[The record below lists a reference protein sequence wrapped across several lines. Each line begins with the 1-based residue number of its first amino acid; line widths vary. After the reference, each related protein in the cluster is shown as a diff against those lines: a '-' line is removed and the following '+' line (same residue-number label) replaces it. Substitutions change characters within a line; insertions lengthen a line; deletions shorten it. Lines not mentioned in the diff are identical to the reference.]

1 MRKDKSIHDL
11 RYRSLIEAL
20 TNERKRLN
28 ISQSELADQ
37 IGLHQSDISK
47 IELLERR
54 LDVLE
59 FASILEA
66 FRVRENKKLTEVVAS
81 FLGLTLP

>member
-11 RYRSLIEAL
+11 RYRALIDAL
-20 TNERKRLN
+20 ANERKRLN
-28 ISQSELADQ
+28 ISQAELADQ
-37 IGLHQSDISK
+37 IGLNQSDISK

-66 FRVRENKKLTEVVAS
+66 FRVGENKSLSEIVSS
-81 FLGLTLP
+81 FFGITSP

>member
-1 MRKDKSIHDL
+1 MGKDKSIHDL

-20 TNERKRLN
+20 AIERKRLN
-28 ISQSELADQ
+28 ISQAELADQ

-47 IELLERR
+47 IEFFERR

-66 FRVRENKKLTEVVAS
+66 FRVDENKSLSETVAS
-81 FLGLTLP
+81 FLGLPSL